1 MKKQKQTAVVEEK
14 GECAP
19 LWVIS
24 FADMIS
30 LLMAFF
36 VMLLTMSTAKSGKL
50 CNDNQAIFD
59 KTLEGFRSAIEGF
72 GVPGL
77 FSGTAGQFGGAD
89 EGVDLGS
96 PKTSYPI
103 NDANDDVG
111 RTMDTRTEK
120 IRRVFH
126 SLESR
131 CETHRSQVRG
141 LRPDFV
147 VTSISFAR
155 GQWQLN
161 ESAKGF
167 LAGFAADLRNSRPD
181 GKLRLYVVGLAGQ
194 ENSETEQWVVSTR
207 RAEAVASYLR
217 EILGSKSKCQV
228 YAWGGGPGGD
238 WTGPGNPMSKNSQI
252 LIAVLRVGG

>member
-1 MKKQKQTAVVEEK
+1 MKKQKPALAEEK

-19 LWVIS
+19 LWIIS

-36 VMLLTMSTAKSGKL
+36 VMLLTMSTAQSGKL
-50 CNDNQAIFD
+50 CNDNEAIFD
-59 KTLEGFRSAIEGF
+59 KTLEGFRETIEGY

-77 FSGTAGQFGGAD
+77 FSGSPEQFGEAD
-89 EGVDLGS
+89 ESVDLGN

-103 NDANDDVG
+103 SDANDDVN
-111 RTMDTRTEK
+111 RTMDARTEK
-120 IRRVFH
+120 IRRAFEG
-126 SLESR
+126 LEAR
-131 CETHRSQVRG
+131 CETHRSQIRG

-155 GQWQLN
+155 GQWQLD
-161 ESAKGF
+161 ESAKRF
-167 LAGFAADLRNSRPD
+167 LAGFAADLRNSITE
-181 GKLRLYVVGLAGQ
+181 GKLKLYVVGLAAQ
-194 ENSETEQWVVSTR
+194 ENSEREQWVISTR
-207 RAEAVASYLR
+207 RAEAVGGYLR
-217 EILGSKSKCQV
+217 EILGSKSKCKV

-238 WTGPGNPMSKNSQI
+238 WTGPGNPMSKDSQI